1 MHKLIGH
8 IAASVLLLMVVFASS
23 CQSDDMNFIYPI
35 EPEIL
40 SVEVSPLQVQEFSDS
55 LRFAIS
61 YRDGDGDI
69 GWPEGDSLP
78 LYIKDIRL
86 PDADRFFVSPQAP
99 LGSQISI
106 QGQLNVLL
114 PNTFRLGTG
123 PQETT
128 RFEVWLTDR
137 AGHKSNVVI
146 TEDVVIY
153 E

>member
-1 MHKLIGH
+1 MRKLVNPLIG
-8 IAASVLLLMVVFASS
+8 SLVLTAMVWLSS
-23 CQSDDMNFIYPI
+23 CQSDDITFVYPI
-35 EPEIL
+35 EPEIT
-40 SVEVSPLQVQEFSDS
+40 SVEVTPTQVQEFSDS
-55 LRFAIS
+55 LVFSIS

-86 PDADRFFVSPQAP
+86 PAPDRFFVGPQAP

-106 QGQLNVLL
+106 QGQLKVVL

-137 AGHKSNVVI
+137 AGHASNIVL
-146 TEDVVIY
+146 TEDVIIY

>member
-1 MHKLIGH
+1 MHKLALY
-8 IAASVLLLMVVFASS
+8 IAGSLQLLIILFASS
-23 CQSDDMNFIYPI
+23 CQSDDINLVYPI

-55 LRFAIS
+55 LLFTIS

-69 GWPEGDSLP
+69 GWSEGDSLP

-86 PDADRFFVSPQAP
+86 SEADRFFVGPQAP

-106 QGQLNVLL
+106 QGQLDVLL

-123 PQETT
+123 AQEIT

-137 AGHKSNVVI
+137 AGHQSNIVL